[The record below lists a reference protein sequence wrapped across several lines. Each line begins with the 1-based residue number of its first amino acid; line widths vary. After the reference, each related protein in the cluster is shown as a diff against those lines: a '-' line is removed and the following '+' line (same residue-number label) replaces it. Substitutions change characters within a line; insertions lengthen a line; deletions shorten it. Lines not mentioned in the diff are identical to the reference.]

1 MTGISLCSLPIGG
14 TPFEDWGLPS
24 WSTPKTDLNVD
35 SFFEQ
40 AEHIKT
46 QTQQEDI
53 IIEVVVPYEEE
64 DLIPEVE
71 SRVREALEI
80 YPNISVRR

>member
-1 MTGISLCSLPIGG
+1 MTGGG
-14 TPFEDWGLPS
+14 QPLEDWGLPS

-40 AEHIKT
+40 AGEIKS
-46 QTQQEDI
+46 QQKQEDI
-53 IIEVVVPYEEE
+53 IIEVVIPYEED
-64 DLIPEVE
+64 DLISEVE
-71 SRVREALEI
+71 NKVREALEI